1 MLNTPKQHST
11 AFDFDEQIDRRPTH
25 ALKWLKYQGTDI
37 LPMWVADTEFKAP
50 PAVIQAL
57 SERVAHGIFGYSRP
71 STELTELIIKRMSER
86 YNWQIE
92 ADWLVYMPG
101 VVPAL
106 NLACDTF
113 SEPNGNIITVKP
125 IYYPFLH
132 APGFHGRKA
141 AYVDMVE
148 VDGRWLLDLAQL
160 EEQAKH
166 SDLFLLCN
174 PHNPGGT
181 IYTEAEL
188 LAINDIAARHNVLVC
203 SDEIHC
209 DLLLDEGKP
218 HIPYAA
224 LNDDAANR
232 SIILMAPSKTFNIAG
247 LCCSFAIIPNAQLR
261 QRFSRAARGIMAD
274 VNLLGFVAAE
284 AAYKHGDDWLD
295 AQLVYLRENRD
306 LLVERLNQVPGVK
319 VLSPEATYLAWIDIS
334 ELGLEDPIGFFEQAG
349 VGVSPGGQFGG
360 SDFIRLNFGCSR
372 AMLEAAL
379 DRMITAIN
387 NR

>member
-1 MLNTPKQHST
+1 M
-11 AFDFDEQIDRRPTH
+11 FDFDQLIDRRPTR
-25 ALKWLKYQGTDI
+25 ALKWLKYEGTDI

-50 PAVIQAL
+50 PAVIEAL
-57 SERVAHGIFGYSRP
+57 TQRVEHGVFGYSRP
-71 STELTELIIKRMSER
+71 SPQLTALIIKRMAER
-86 YNWQIE
+86 YNWHIE
-92 ADWLVYMPG
+92 AEWLVFQPG

-106 NLACDTF
+106 NLACQTF
-113 SEPNGNIITVKP
+113 TEPNSNIITVKP

-148 VDGRWLLDLAQL
+148 KDGRWLIDLEQL

-188 LAINDIAARHNVLVC
+188 LAINEIAERHNVLVC

-232 SIILMAPSKTFNIAG
+232 SIVLMAPSKTFNIAG
-247 LCCSFAIIPNAQLR
+247 LCCSFAIIPNAKLR
-261 QRFSRAARGIMAD
+261 QRFTRAARGIMAD

-284 AAYKHGDDWLD
+284 AAYEHGDDWLA
-295 AQLVYLRENRD
+295 AQLVYLRANRD
-306 LLVERLNQVPGVK
+306 LLVERLNKVPGVK
-319 VLSPEATYLAWIDIS
+319 VLAPEATYLAWVDIS
-334 ELGLEDPIGFFEQAG
+334 ALQLDDPLAFFEQAG
-349 VGVSPGGQFGG
+349 VGLSPGGQFGG
-360 SDFIRLNFGCSR
+360 SDFIRLNFGCQRS
-372 AMLEAAL
+372 MLEEAL
-379 DRMITAIN
+379 NRMINAIEA
-387 NR
+387 R

>member
-1 MLNTPKQHST
+1 M
-11 AFDFDEQIDRRPTH
+11 FDFDQWIDRRPTR
-25 ALKWLKYQGTDI
+25 ALKWLKYEGTDI

-50 PAVIQAL
+50 PAVIKAL
-57 SERVAHGIFGYSRP
+57 SERVEHGIFGYSRP
-71 STELTELIIKRMSER
+71 SPQLTELLIKRMADL
-86 YNWQIE
+86 YGWHIE

-113 SEPNGNIITVKP
+113 TEPNSNIITAKP

-148 VDGRWLLDLAQL
+148 QDGRWLLDLEQL

-181 IYTEAEL
+181 IYTQAEL
-188 LAINDIAARHNVLVC
+188 QAINDIAERHNVIVC

-224 LNDDAANR
+224 VSDDAANR
-232 SIILMAPSKTFNIAG
+232 SVILMAPSKTFNIAG
-247 LCCSFAIIPNAQLR
+247 LCCSFAIIPNPKLR
-261 QRFSRAARGIMAD
+261 QQFTRAARGIMAD

-284 AAYKHGDDWLD
+284 AAYQDGDDWLA

-306 LLVERLNQVPGVK
+306 LLVTRLNQVSGVK
-319 VLSPEATYLAWIDIS
+319 VLSPEATYLAWVDIS
-334 ELGLEDPIGFFEQAG
+334 ALGLEDAVGFFEQAG

-360 SDFIRLNFGCSR
+360 SDFIRINFGCPR
-372 AMLEAAL
+372 AMLEQAL
-379 DRMITAIN
+379 DRMITALEA
-387 NR
+387 R

>member
-1 MLNTPKQHST
+1 M
-11 AFDFDEQIDRRPTH
+11 FDFDQRIDRRPTR
-25 ALKWLKYQGTDI
+25 ALKWLKYEGTDI

-50 PAVIQAL
+50 PAVISAL
-57 SERVAHGIFGYSRP
+57 SERVDHGIFGYSRP
-71 STELTELIIKRMSER
+71 SPNLTELLVKRMAEL
-86 YNWQIE
+86 YDWHIE

-106 NLACDTF
+106 NLACQTF
-113 SEPNGNIITVKP
+113 SQPDSPIITVKP
-125 IYYPFLH
+125 IYYPFLQ

-148 VDGRWLLDLAQL
+148 QDGRWIPDLAQL
-160 EEQAKH
+160 EETAKT
-166 SDLFLLCN
+166 SDLLLLCN

-181 IYTEAEL
+181 IYTKEEL
-188 LAINDIAARHNVLVC
+188 LAINEIAQRHDVIVC

-232 SIILMAPSKTFNIAG
+232 SLILMAPSKTFNIAG
-247 LCCSFAIIPNAQLR
+247 LCCSFAIVPNKELR
-261 QRFSRAARGIMAD
+261 KRFTRAARGIMAD

-284 AAYKHGDDWLD
+284 AAYQDGDDWLK
-295 AQLVYLRENRD
+295 AQLDYLRENRD
-306 LLVERLNQVPGVK
+306 LLVERLNNVPGVK

-334 ELGLEDPIGFFEQAG
+334 ELQLNDPVGFFEQAG
-349 VGVSPGGQFGG
+349 VGLSSGGQFGG

-372 AMLEAAL
+372 AMLEEAL
-379 DRMITAIN
+379 DRMISAIKQ
-387 NR
+387 R

>member
-1 MLNTPKQHST
+1 M
-11 AFDFDEQIDRRPTH
+11 FDFDQWIDRRPTR
-25 ALKWLKYQGTDI
+25 ALKWLKYEGTDI

-50 PAVIQAL
+50 SAVIKAMA
-57 SERVAHGIFGYSRP
+57 ERVEHGIFGYSRP
-71 STELTELIIKRMSER
+71 SPQLTELIIKRMAER

-106 NLACDTF
+106 NLACQTF
-113 SEPNGNIITVKP
+113 SAPDSPVITAKP
-125 IYYPFLH
+125 IYYPFLQ

-141 AYVDMVE
+141 AYVEMIE
-148 VDGRWLLDLAQL
+148 KDGRWLPDLEQL
-160 EEQAKH
+160 EQQAKD
-166 SDLFLLCN
+166 SDLLLFCN

-181 IYTEAEL
+181 IYTREEL
-188 LAINDIAARHNVLVC
+188 QAINEIAERHNLIVC

-224 LNDDAANR
+224 INADAASR
-232 SIILMAPSKTFNIAG
+232 SLILMAPSKTFNIAG
-247 LCCSFAIIPNAQLR
+247 LCCSFAIIPNAELR
-261 QRFSRAARGIMAD
+261 NRFSRAARGIMAD

-284 AAYKHGDDWLD
+284 AAYQDGDDWLD
-295 AQLVYLRENRD
+295 AQLVYLRQNRD

-334 ELGLEDPIGFFEQAG
+334 ALDLEDPVAFFEQAG
-349 VGVSPGGQFGG
+349 VGLSPGGQFGG
-360 SDFIRLNFGCSR
+360 KDFVRLNFGCSR
-372 AMLEAAL
+372 AMLEEAL
-379 DRMITAIN
+379 DRMITALHQ
-387 NR
+387 R

>member
-1 MLNTPKQHST
+1 M
-11 AFDFDEQIDRRPTH
+11 FDFDQRIDRRPTR
-25 ALKWLKYQGTDI
+25 ALKWLKYEGTDI

-50 PAVIQAL
+50 PAVISAL
-57 SERVAHGIFGYSRP
+57 SERVDHGIFGYSRP
-71 STELTELIIKRMSER
+71 SPNLTELLVKRMAEL
-86 YNWQIE
+86 YDWHIE

-106 NLACDTF
+106 NLACQTF
-113 SEPNGNIITVKP
+113 SQPDNPIITVKP
-125 IYYPFLH
+125 IYYPFLQ

-148 VDGRWLLDLAQL
+148 QDGRWVPDFAQL
-160 EEQAKH
+160 EETAKT
-166 SDLFLLCN
+166 SDLLLLCN

-181 IYTEAEL
+181 IYTKEEL
-188 LAINDIAARHNVLVC
+188 LAINEIAQRHDVIVC

-209 DLLLDEGKP
+209 DLLLDKGKP

-232 SIILMAPSKTFNIAG
+232 SLVLMAPSKTFNIAG
-247 LCCSFAIIPNAQLR
+247 LCCSFAIVPNKELR
-261 QRFSRAARGIMAD
+261 KRFTRAARGIMAD

-284 AAYKHGDDWLD
+284 AAYQDGDDWLK
-295 AQLVYLRENRD
+295 AQLDYLRENRD
-306 LLVERLNQVPGVK
+306 LLVERLNKVPGVK

-334 ELGLEDPIGFFEQAG
+334 ELQLSDPVGFFEQAG
-349 VGVSPGGQFGG
+349 VGLSSGGQFGG

-372 AMLEAAL
+372 AMLEEAL
-379 DRMITAIN
+379 DRMISAIKQ
-387 NR
+387 R

>member
-1 MLNTPKQHST
+1 M
-11 AFDFDEQIDRRPTH
+11 FDFDQRIDRRPTR
-25 ALKWLKYQGTDI
+25 ALKWLKYEGTDI

-50 PAVIQAL
+50 PAVIKAL
-57 SERVAHGIFGYSRP
+57 SERVDHGIFGYSRP
-71 STELTELIIKRMSER
+71 SPNLTELLVKRMAEL
-86 YNWQIE
+86 YDWHIE

-106 NLACDTF
+106 NLACQTF
-113 SEPNGNIITVKP
+113 SQPDSPIITVKP
-125 IYYPFLH
+125 IYYPFLQ

-148 VDGRWLLDLAQL
+148 QDGRWVPDLAQL
-160 EEQAKH
+160 EETAKT
-166 SDLFLLCN
+166 SDLLLLCN

-181 IYTEAEL
+181 IYTKEEL
-188 LAINDIAARHNVLVC
+188 LAINDIAQRHEVIVC

-218 HIPYAA
+218 HIPYAS

-232 SIILMAPSKTFNIAG
+232 SLILMAPSKTFNIAG
-247 LCCSFAIIPNAQLR
+247 LCCSFAIVPNPELR
-261 QRFSRAARGIMAD
+261 KRFTRAARGIMAD

-284 AAYKHGDDWLD
+284 AAYQDGDDWLS
-295 AQLVYLRENRD
+295 AQLDYLRANRD
-306 LLVERLNQVPGVK
+306 LLVARLNNVPGVR

-334 ELGLEDPIGFFEQAG
+334 ALQLSDPVGFFEQAG
-349 VGVSPGGQFGG
+349 VGLSSGGQFGG

-372 AMLEAAL
+372 AMLEEAL
-379 DRMITAIN
+379 DRMITAIEQ
-387 NR
+387 R

>member
-1 MLNTPKQHST
+1 M
-11 AFDFDEQIDRRPTH
+11 FDFDQWIDRRPTR
-25 ALKWLKYQGTDI
+25 ALKWLKYEGTDI

-50 PAVIQAL
+50 PAVIKAL
-57 SERVAHGIFGYSRP
+57 AERVEHGIFGYSRP
-71 STELTELIIKRMSER
+71 SSQLTELIIKRMADR

-106 NLACDTF
+106 NLVCDTF
-113 SEPNGNIITVKP
+113 TEPTSNIITAKP
-125 IYYPFLH
+125 IYYPFLQ

-148 VDGRWLLDLAQL
+148 KDGRWLLDLEQL
-160 EEQAKH
+160 EQQAQN

-181 IYTEAEL
+181 IYTQAEL
-188 LAINDIAARHNVLVC
+188 LAINEIAERHNVIVC

-224 LNDDAANR
+224 VNADAASR
-232 SIILMAPSKTFNIAG
+232 SVILMAPSKTFNIAG
-247 LCCSFAIIPNAQLR
+247 LCCSFAIIPNPELR
-261 QRFSRAARGIMAD
+261 NRFTRAARGIMAD

-284 AAYKHGDDWLD
+284 AAYQDGDDWLA
-295 AQLVYLRENRD
+295 AQLVYLRQNRD

-334 ELGLEDPIGFFEQAG
+334 ALELDDPVGFFEQAG
-349 VGVSPGGQFGG
+349 VGVSSGGQFGG
-360 SDFIRLNFGCSR
+360 SNFIRLNFGCPR
-372 AMLEAAL
+372 AMLEQAL
-379 DRMITAIN
+379 DRMITAIAQ
-387 NR
+387 R

>member
-1 MLNTPKQHST
+1 M
-11 AFDFDEQIDRRPTH
+11 FDFDESIDRRPTR
-25 ALKWLKYQGTDI
+25 ALKWLKYEGTDI

-50 PAVIQAL
+50 PSVIAAL
-57 SERVAHGIFGYSRP
+57 KDRVEHGIFGYSRP
-71 STELTELIIKRMSER
+71 SPELTALIIKRMAER
-86 YNWQIE
+86 YQWQIE
-92 ADWLVYMPG
+92 ADWIVYMPG

-113 SEPNGNIITVKP
+113 SEPNGNIITAKP

-148 VDGRWLLDLAQL
+148 VDGRWLLDLEQL
-160 EEQAKH
+160 EAQAKH

-181 IYTEAEL
+181 IYTQAEL
-188 LAINDIAARHNVLVC
+188 LAINEIAERHNVVVC

-209 DLLLDEGKP
+209 DLLLDAGKP

-224 LNDDAANR
+224 ISKDAAER

-247 LCCSFAIIPNAQLR
+247 LCCSFAIIPNAKLR
-261 QRFSRAARGIMAD
+261 QQFSRAARGIMAD

-284 AAYKHGDDWLD
+284 AAYREGDDWLA
-295 AQLVYLRENRD
+295 AQLDYLRHNRD
-306 LLVERLNQVPGVK
+306 LLVTRLNKVPDVK

-334 ELGLEDPIGFFEQAG
+334 ALELEDPIGFFEQAG

-360 SDFIRLNFGCSR
+360 SDFIRLNFGCPK
-372 AMLEAAL
+372 AMLEEAL
-379 DRMITAIN
+379 DRMISAIN

>member
-1 MLNTPKQHST
+1 M
-11 AFDFDEQIDRRPTH
+11 FDFDQWIDRRPTR
-25 ALKWLKYQGTDI
+25 ALKWLKYEGTDI

-50 PAVIQAL
+50 PAVIEAL
-57 SERVAHGIFGYSRP
+57 SERVEHGIFGYSRP
-71 STELTELIIKRMSER
+71 SPALTELIIHRMRER

-106 NLACDTF
+106 NLACQTF
-113 SEPNGNIITVKP
+113 SAPGDAILTPKP

-141 AYVDMVE
+141 AHVGMVE
-148 VDGRWLLDLAQL
+148 KNGRWLLDLDEL
-160 EEQAKH
+160 EQQAEH
-166 SDLFLLCN
+166 SDLLLFCN

-181 IYTEAEL
+181 IYSRDEL
-188 LAINDIAARHNVLVC
+188 LAINDIAKRHSLLVC

-224 LNDDAANR
+224 LDEDAAHR

-247 LCCSFAIIPNAQLR
+247 LCCSFAIVPNAELR
-261 QRFSRAARGIMAD
+261 TRFVRAARGIMAD

-284 AAYKHGDDWLD
+284 AAYRDGDDWLQ
-295 AQLVYLRENRD
+295 AQLAYLRQNRD
-306 LLVERLNQVPGVK
+306 LLVERLNRVPGVK
-319 VLSPEATYLAWIDIS
+319 VLAPEATYLAWIDIGA
-334 ELGLEDPIGFFEQAG
+334 LGLEDPIGFFEQAG
-349 VGVSPGGQFGG
+349 VGLSPGGQFGG
-360 SDFIRLNFGCSR
+360 SNFVRLNFGCPH
-372 AMLEAAL
+372 AMLDEAL
-379 DRMITAIN
+379 HRMIAAIES
-387 NR
+387 R

>member
-1 MLNTPKQHST
+1 M
-11 AFDFDEQIDRRPTH
+11 FDFDQWIDRRPTR
-25 ALKWLKYQGTDI
+25 ALKWLKYEGTDI

-57 SERVAHGIFGYSRP
+57 TERVEHGIFGYSRP
-71 STELTELIIKRMSER
+71 SPQLTELIIKRMAER
-86 YNWQIE
+86 YHWQIE

-106 NLACDTF
+106 NLACQTF
-113 SEPNGNIITVKP
+113 SAPDSPVITAKP

-141 AYVDMVE
+141 AYVEMVE
-148 VDGRWLLDLAQL
+148 KDGRWLPDLEQL
-160 EEQAKH
+160 EQQAKH
-166 SDLFLLCN
+166 SELLLFCN

-181 IYTEAEL
+181 IYTREEL
-188 LAINDIAARHNVLVC
+188 LAINEIAERHNLIIC

-224 LNDDAANR
+224 LNADAASR
-232 SIILMAPSKTFNIAG
+232 SVILMAPSKTFNIAG
-247 LCCSFAIIPNAQLR
+247 LCCSFAIIPNAELR
-261 QRFSRAARGIMAD
+261 NRFTRAARGIMAD

-284 AAYKHGDDWLD
+284 AAYQDGDDWLD
-295 AQLVYLRENRD
+295 AQLDYLRQNRD

-319 VLSPEATYLAWIDIS
+319 VLSPEATYLAWVDIS
-334 ELGLEDPIGFFEQAG
+334 ALDLDDPVAFFEQAG
-349 VGVSPGGQFGG
+349 VGLSPGGQFGG
-360 SDFIRLNFGCSR
+360 SDFVRLNFGCSR
-372 AMLEAAL
+372 AMLEEAL
-379 DRMITAIN
+379 DRMINAIHQ
-387 NR
+387 R

>member
-1 MLNTPKQHST
+1 M
-11 AFDFDEQIDRRPTH
+11 FDFDQWIDRRPTR
-25 ALKWLKYQGTDI
+25 ALKWLKYEGTDI

-50 PAVIQAL
+50 PAVIEAL
-57 SERVAHGIFGYSRP
+57 SERVEHGIFGYSRP
-71 STELTELIIKRMSER
+71 SPQLTELIIQRMADR
-86 YNWQIE
+86 YGWQIE

-106 NLACDTF
+106 NLACQTF
-113 SEPNGNIITVKP
+113 SEPGSAVLTPKP

-141 AYVDMVE
+141 AYVEMVE
-148 VDGRWLLDLAQL
+148 KDGRWLLDLEQL
-160 EEQAKH
+160 EQEAKE
-166 SDLFLLCN
+166 SELLLFCN

-181 IYTEAEL
+181 IYTREEL
-188 LAINDIAARHNVLVC
+188 LAINDIAKRHDLIVC

-224 LNDDAANR
+224 LDDDAASR
-232 SIILMAPSKTFNIAG
+232 SVILMAPSKTFNIAG
-247 LCCSFAIIPNAQLR
+247 LCCSFAIVPNPELR
-261 QRFSRAARGIMAD
+261 TRFTRAARGIMAD

-284 AAYKHGDDWLD
+284 AAYRDGDDWLE
-295 AQLVYLRENRD
+295 AQIAYLRQNRD

-319 VLSPEATYLAWIDIS
+319 VLAPEATYLAWVDIS
-334 ELGLEDPIGFFEQAG
+334 ALKLDDAIGFFEQAG
-349 VGVSPGGQFGG
+349 VGLSPGGQFGG
-360 SDFIRLNFGCSR
+360 SDFVRLNFGCSR
-372 AMLEAAL
+372 AMLDEAL
-379 DRMITAIN
+379 HRMIAAIN

>member
-1 MLNTPKQHST
+1 M
-11 AFDFDEQIDRRPTH
+11 FDFDQRIDRRPTR
-25 ALKWLKYQGTDI
+25 ALKWLKYEDTDI

-50 PAVIQAL
+50 PAVISAL
-57 SERVAHGIFGYSRP
+57 SERVEHGIFGYSRP
-71 STELTELIIKRMSER
+71 SPNLTELLVKRMAEL
-86 YNWQIE
+86 YDWHIE

-106 NLACDTF
+106 NLACQTF
-113 SEPNGNIITVKP
+113 SQPDSPIITVKP
-125 IYYPFLH
+125 IYYPFLQ

-148 VDGRWLLDLAQL
+148 QDGRWVPDFAQL
-160 EEQAKH
+160 EETAKT
-166 SDLFLLCN
+166 SDLLLLCN

-181 IYTEAEL
+181 IYTKEEL
-188 LAINDIAARHNVLVC
+188 LAINEIAQRHDVIVC

-209 DLLLDEGKP
+209 DLLLDKGKP

-232 SIILMAPSKTFNIAG
+232 SLVLMAPSKTFNIAG
-247 LCCSFAIIPNAQLR
+247 LCCSFAIVPNKELR
-261 QRFSRAARGIMAD
+261 KRFTRAARGIMAD

-284 AAYKHGDDWLD
+284 AAYQDGDDWLK
-295 AQLVYLRENRD
+295 AQLDYLRENRD
-306 LLVERLNQVPGVK
+306 LLVERLNKVPGVK

-334 ELGLEDPIGFFEQAG
+334 ELQLSDPVGFFEQAG
-349 VGVSPGGQFGG
+349 VGLSSGGQFGG

-372 AMLEAAL
+372 AMLEEAL
-379 DRMITAIN
+379 DRMINAIEQ
-387 NR
+387 R

>member
-1 MLNTPKQHST
+1 MFKNPELKST
-11 AFDFDEQIDRRPTH
+11 VFDFDQSIDRRPTR
-25 ALKWLKYQGTDI
+25 ALKWLKYEGTDI
-37 LPMWVADTEFKAP
+37 LPMWVADTEFKSP
-50 PAVIQAL
+50 PAVIKAL

-71 STELTELIIKRMSER
+71 SPELTALIIKRMSDR
-86 YNWQIE
+86 YHWQIE

-113 SEPNGNIITVKP
+113 SEPNGNIITAKP

-141 AYVDMVE
+141 AYVDMIE
-148 VDGRWLLDLAQL
+148 VDGRWLLDLEQL
-160 EEQAKH
+160 AEQAKH

-181 IYTEAEL
+181 IYSQAEL
-188 LAINDIAARHNVLVC
+188 LAINEIAERHNVIVC

-224 LNDDAANR
+224 INEDAAQR

-247 LCCSFAIIPNAQLR
+247 LCCSFAIIPNAKLR
-261 QRFSRAARGIMAD
+261 ERFTRAARGIMAD

-284 AAYKHGDDWLD
+284 AAYQEGDEWLE

-334 ELGLEDPIGFFEQAG
+334 ALQLADPIGFFEQAG
-349 VGVSPGGQFGG
+349 VGVSAGGQFGG
-360 SDFIRLNFGCSR
+360 SDFIRLNFGCTR

-379 DRMITAIN
+379 DRMITAIEQ
-387 NR
+387 R